1 MSKIQV
7 GIVGLGWAASGHI
20 PAFCAN
26 PDCEIT
32 ALCSSKPLTPAD
44 LAGIGCGD
52 ATLYHD
58 YNAFLKHPGLQV
70 VDICTPHHM
79 HAPQAIAAANAGKD
93 LMIEKPLAT
102 TYEELLAMRDAIQKA
117 GVKSTVYFELRFIP
131 QYQLVKSLIAQGLL
145 GHVHHLEVDYYHGI
159 GPWYGQHAWNVK
171 KEVGVSALVTAGCH
185 ALDGLLY
192 FKDCDVEEVSGF
204 STRSAADWAQD
215 YEYDSTSVGILK
227 FADGTIGKCVS
238 CVDCRQPYVFNIHLV
253 GSEGTLLGNKLS
265 STKLAG
271 VNKEEWIEIPTTTA
285 TSGDV
290 LDHPYPPQVNE
301 FMSALKAGQ
310 DSIVNFES
318 AFKTFRVVFAI
329 DRAIAENRTV
339 KLSELPA

>member
-1 MSKIQV
+1 MSTIKV
-7 GIVGLGWAASGHI
+7 GLVGLGWAASGHI
-20 PAFCAN
+20 PSFIAN
-26 PDCEIT
+26 PDCEIAAVCT
-32 ALCSSKPLTPAD
+32 TKDPPAARCM
-44 LAGIGCGD
+44 AGPD
-52 ATLYHD
+52 VAVYSD
-58 YNAFLKHPGLQV
+58 YAEFLKHPGLQV
-70 VDICTPHHM
+70 VDICTPHHL
-79 HAPQAIAAANAGKD
+79 HAPQAIAAAEAGKH

-102 TYEELLAMRDAIQKA
+102 TCEELLAMRDAIRKA
-117 GVKSTVYFELRFIP
+117 GVMSTVYFELRFIP
-131 QYQLVKSLIAQGLL
+131 QYQLVKSLIGQGLL
-145 GHVHHLEVDYYHGI
+145 GDVHHIEVDYYHGI
-159 GPWYGQHAWNVK
+159 GPWYIQHAWNVK

-192 FKDCDVEEVSGF
+192 FKDTEVEEVSGF
-204 STRSAADWAQD
+204 STKSSAEWAKD

-227 FADGTIGKCVS
+227 FADGTIGKCTS

-271 VNKEEWIEIPTTTA
+271 VNKEEWIEIPTTEA

-301 FMSALKAGQ
+301 FMTALKAGQ
-310 DSIVNFES
+310 DSCINFES
-318 AFKTFRVVFAI
+318 AFRTFRVVFAI
-329 DRAIAENRTV
+329 DKAIAEGRTV